1 MSLRF
6 QQKLIIPADSRPLI
20 VRTRLQASLEQTIPS
35 RRVVSLAA
43 PAGWGKTT
51 ALAQSAAASSL
62 PVAWYTLDP
71 SDRDPKLFLDYLLHS
86 VASFVGGAA
95 ELVARLA
102 AAQPHSLPEIFHAAA
117 LAISAARAPFV
128 LVLDDF
134 HVFDAPTPAGLASA
148 GLIFDLLAS
157 VAQYASNC
165 HLVLVSRTMP
175 ALRGLVRMVAQR

>member
-51 ALAQSAAASSL
+51 ALAQWAAASGL

-86 VASFVGGAA
+86 VASFVSGAA
-95 ELVARLA
+95 ELVAA
-102 AAQPHSLPEIFHAAA
+102 GGGATAQPARNLSRGGAGDLGR
-117 LAISAARAPFV
+117 ARAV
-128 LVLDDF
+128 C
-134 HVFDAPTPAGLASA
+134 AGA
-148 GLIFDLLAS
+148 G
-157 VAQYASNC
+157 
-165 HLVLVSRTMP
+165 
-175 ALRGLVRMVAQR
+175 